1 MIPTLLNPPLEESGR
16 PLSELRTVMARYPQV
31 LHNLRVREKPPVDS
45 LPAVASAVAAAERS
59 LGERGRVLVRYSGT
73 EKLLRVMIEG
83 ESESQISALAADIVA
98 AANAAIGA

>member
-1 MIPTLLNPPLEESGR
+1 
-16 PLSELRTVMARYPQV
+16 V

-45 LPAVASAVAAAERS
+45 LPAVAGAMAAAERT